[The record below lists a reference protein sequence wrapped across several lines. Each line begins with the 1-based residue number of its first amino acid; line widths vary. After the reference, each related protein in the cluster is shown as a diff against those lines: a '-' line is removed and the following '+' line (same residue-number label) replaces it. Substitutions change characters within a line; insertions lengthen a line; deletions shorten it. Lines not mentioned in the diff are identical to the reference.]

1 MGLVTTA
8 AEHLGRQETVRAGRS
23 VQANQSGAD
32 FSASLKNAVGK
43 AAGSL
48 EDIFAEASA
57 ISGVPSDLLKA
68 VAKAESNFNARAVS
82 KAGAMGIMQL
92 MPGTARSL
100 GVTDPFDARQ
110 NILGGARYLK
120 ENLERFGGNV
130 SLALAAYNAGPGN
143 VEKYGG
149 IPPFKE
155 TQNYVKKI
163 MADLGSGI
171 SIDLS
176 DREVPQGGM
185 YLADLYGSSGF
196 GLGSILGMD
205 GMGDSLM
212 REGIWPMFLASL
224 DGYSQADGEGTV
236 TLDKDAYVSLVE
248 MLRLQ
253 MMSRGID
260 AGDTLI

>member
-8 AEHLGRQETVRAGRS
+8 AEHMNRQEMYRPGRPAQAGRN
-23 VQANQSGAD
+23 AAAFSGV
-32 FSASLKNAVGK
+32 LKS
-43 AAGSL
+43 AAGTL
-48 EDIFAEASA
+48 EDIFSEASA
-57 ISGVPSDLLKA
+57 QSGVSKELLKA
-68 VAKAESNFNARAVS
+68 VAKAESNFNAKAVS

-100 GVTDPFDARQ
+100 GVADPFDARQ

-120 ENLERFGGNV
+120 ENLERFNGNV
-130 SLALAAYNAGPGN
+130 CLALAAYNAGPGN

-163 MADLGSGI
+163 MEDLGSGV
-171 SIDLS
+171 SYDLS
-176 DREVPQGGM
+176 DEKIPQGSV
-185 YLADLYGSSGF
+185 YLADFYGAS
-196 GLGSILGMD
+196 GLGMGSALGYGAPAD
-205 GMGDSLM
+205 
-212 REGIWPMFLASL
+212 GIWPMFLASL
-224 DGYSQADGEGTV
+224 DGYSQADGNGTV

-253 MMSRGID
+253 MMSRGLA
-260 AGDTLI
+260 AGDTRLSDV